1 MKILAVNALRP
12 ITNINFAGKTNISMQ
27 EKQEKGK
34 NIPDMHLWPRV
45 NTLLQEYNIKNNLI
59 ENKIKRTEEKY
70 DDELGY
76 DAIFCYNKNN
86 KLIQKRYFDDDG
98 QIDMIRKYNPKTGYV
113 HNEIYK
119 GLEGISIVFFN
130 PEKNGQILNGIQL
143 NQYNRRIYTYS
154 CEYDANSSKGKL
166 TKINYNPYTQKCDSI
181 EIGILKSDN
190 FILDDIDI
198 IKKTN
203 FQHDGKTISE
213 IIEYD
218 EEGNITKEIIMRPK
232 GKTIDRIIEY
242 DDETHTKKRETKMKP
257 DGKNL
262 DYIIDYYT
270 KETDEYIFPIKDC
283 LKDISYTKTFYNKG
297 KRTNTFYYDERDRIA
312 REFIYDKNGE
322 KIKEHIEYSYGYD
335 KKSDCKVTIKDYWS
349 DLEIIKQVVEYRN
362 SHDDKL
368 IASKV
373 QTFDDDVWN

>member
-143 NQYNRRIYTYS
+143 NQYNRRI
-154 CEYDANSSKGKL
+154 
-166 TKINYNPYTQKCDSI
+166 Q
-181 EIGILKSDN
+181 
-190 FILDDIDI
+190 
-198 IKKTN
+198 
-203 FQHDGKTISE
+203 
-213 IIEYD
+213 
-218 EEGNITKEIIMRPK
+218 
-232 GKTIDRIIEY
+232 
-242 DDETHTKKRETKMKP
+242 
-257 DGKNL
+257 
-262 DYIIDYYT
+262 
-270 KETDEYIFPIKDC
+270 
-283 LKDISYTKTFYNKG
+283 
-297 KRTNTFYYDERDRIA
+297 
-312 REFIYDKNGE
+312 
-322 KIKEHIEYSYGYD
+322 
-335 KKSDCKVTIKDYWS
+335 
-349 DLEIIKQVVEYRN
+349 
-362 SHDDKL
+362 
-368 IASKV
+368 
-373 QTFDDDVWN
+373 